1 MAAWYED
8 FAKAM
13 DPQPADVATL
23 FAGARAAIP
32 VYALMGATGLNEGE
46 DAELLKRLGP
56 LPKPSM
62 PQLSEDDQQS
72 RMIADFERQFP
83 TPELR
88 RAALQH
94 MRAVKANKAYDPG
107 TATRR
112 VDFMPHNA
120 ETYAGPEM
128 RATPPKARNTD
139 LMRAPVPKRAFAGGG
154 SAKKTVQQMADEL
167 LMKGT
172 KVADKP
178 NLARRS
184 LFGLKAQPAMDF
196 PLAKIDDKALTK
208 LEKEFGKEGKAPT
221 LTEKTTTVS
230 PDAGA
235 TKSTLKSI
243 TETPVSRRT
252 VLKSAAGQAMQ
263 GVLPQGVLPT
273 PSVAGLVESAAPAA
287 ISADMMPGL
296 VMAAI
301 KQGMPKK
308 EAIEFV
314 QSQLS
319 GAKPTKAFDPSGN
332 EFQIERMYE
341 HLTDPEYAP
350 NDWEFFGPMRPSGAL
365 NVMLGTPDS
374 NVPPMQLRG
383 ALRQIKEADPQRYRQ
398 MMNSAKDF
406 SMGSYETTL
415 ESGMMTPKDLEKYA
429 RGEHAEPKYRPENLW
444 NND

>member
-1 MAAWYED
+1 MANWYED

-23 FAGARAAIP
+23 FAGARAAVP

-46 DAELLKRLGP
+46 DEALRKIYGP

-62 PQLSEDDQQS
+62 PPLSEDDQQS

-167 LMKGT
+167 MVKGT

-196 PLAKIDDKALTK
+196 PLARIDDKALTK

-243 TETPVSRRT
+243 TETPISRRT
-252 VLKSAAGQAMQ
+252 VLKSAAGQAM
-263 GVLPQGVLPT
+263 QGVLPT